1 MCGITGWWSKNSPV
15 NRELFDRM
23 RDTLSHRGPDGFG
36 SYFSENYNLALGHR
50 RLSFLD
56 LGESGKQ
63 PICNEDQ
70 TIWLTINGEIYNYI
84 ELREILISKNHIFK
98 SNTDSEVVIHAY
110 EEWGIDMIKKL
121 EGMFAFGLWDEK
133 NQKLI
138 LARDKFGIKPL
149 YYYLDSEQLIFA
161 SEIKAIIEN
170 TDIKREIDFTSL
182 SEYFIYRYIPSPK
195 TIFKNIYKVE
205 PAHFLE
211 ISNDLD
217 IKKTEYFKLEIHNQI
232 EKQKTSIKEID
243 KILKK
248 SVEIHIRSEVP
259 VGSFLSGGYD
269 STAIVKYFS
278 EFEKG
283 FNTFSIG
290 FNDWDGSEH
299 HFAKIVANKFGT
311 SHHSEILDS
320 SSLDILDDLMYF
332 YDEPIAD
339 ISIIPTYQVSKLASK
354 HNKAVLSGEGADELF
369 AGYTW
374 HRNYLWNI
382 TKKQIKDSK
391 KWGWELPVNNFDV
404 DSYSKAMAMGNFD
417 TDELKQLLSP
427 ELHKYIPEDTKSF
440 YRKHF
445 DENIPRPKRFQILDI
460 KCFMGELVL
469 TKVDRASMANSL
481 EVRVP
486 FLHSDI
492 CNKMLGLDP
501 SVYFDKKKQKII
513 LRRILKGTV
522 PSVILKRKKQ
532 GFTGPDK
539 YYMDF
544 EWYRKNL
551 ENSELVKAGII
562 NNQAIDLYLEN
573 QDHWRLWKIA
583 VLEKWYQKWMT
594 TNNV

>member
-1 MCGITGWWSKNSPV
+1 MCGITGWWSKNTPV
-15 NRELFDRM
+15 DRELFDRM
-23 RDTLSHRGPDGFG
+23 RDTLRHRGPDGFG
-36 SYFSENYNLALGHR
+36 SYISENYNFALGHR

-63 PICNEDQ
+63 PICNENQ
-70 TIWLTINGEIYNYI
+70 TIWITINGEIYNYI
-84 ELREILISKNHIFK
+84 ELREILISKNHVFK
-98 SNTDSEVVIHAY
+98 SDTDSEVVIHAY

-121 EGMFAFGLWDEK
+121 EGMFAFGLWDER

-149 YYYLDSEQLIFA
+149 YYYLDNEQLIFA

-211 ISNDLD
+211 ISNDLE

-232 EKQKTSIKEID
+232 EKQKTCIKEID

-269 STAIVKYFS
+269 STAMVKYFS

-290 FNDWDGSEH
+290 FNDWDSSEH
-299 HFAKIVANKFGT
+299 HFAEIVSNKFGT

-445 DENIPRPKRFQILDI
+445 DENISRPKRFQVMDI

-486 FLHSDI
+486 FLHSEI

-562 NNQAIDLYLEN
+562 SKQAIDLYLEN
-573 QDHWRLWKIA
+573 NDHWRLWKIA
-583 VLEKWYQKWMT
+583 VLEKWYQKWIVT
-594 TNNV
+594 KNV